1 MAELPETPASPH
13 HQFALRVYYE
23 DTDAGG
29 IVYYANYL
37 RYAERARSE
46 LLRELGVESSRLM
59 DEDGVALTV
68 RRCAVD
74 YIKPAVLDDRLV
86 VETKVQKVGGASLEA
101 LQTVRRDDEDLVR
114 IDLKLGCMSLNGGAA
129 RMPAGLRD
137 TLSAYI
143 NSDRI

>member
-1 MAELPETPASPH
+1 MAETPH
-13 HQFALRVYYE
+13 HRFALRVYYE

-46 LLRELGVESSRLM
+46 LLRELGVESSALM
-59 DEDGVALTV
+59 ARDGVALAV

-74 YIKPAVLDDRLV
+74 YILPAVLDDQLI
-86 VETKVQKVGGASLEA
+86 VETQVCRVGGASLEA
-101 LQTVRRDDEDLVR
+101 VQTVRRNAEDLVR

-129 RMPAGLRD
+129 RMPTGLRD
-137 TLSAYI
+137 TLAAYM
-143 NSDRI
+143 NSNTT